1 MDTNALK
8 TFATRTRKDLLSQ
21 VARRL
26 DAVLPADSD
35 ARREAPAAMAELD
48 REIARTGRAAVIDR
62 VAYTWF
68 NRFTALRY
76 MDARGYLVPRVVS
89 PADGET
95 RPEILSQAAQGV
107 LPDHLRKEV
116 AAQVRD
122 LLEGRSPSREPQ
134 VEAYRRLVVASCNAL
149 HGLMPFL
156 FERIADYT
164 ELLMPNE
171 LLAETGW
178 VAELR
183 AVMTPDA
190 CEDVEIIGWL
200 YQFYISE
207 KKQDVFDALK
217 KNVKITAA
225 NIPAATQLFTPH
237 WIVRYL
243 VENSLGRL
251 WLLNHPESGLAAK
264 MDYYIAPEEPETDFL
279 RINSPEEIRVCDP
292 ACGSGHMLTYA
303 FDLLYEIYAERGY
316 APRDIPG
323 LILTHNLTG
332 LEIDDRAGGLAAFA
346 LMMKAANQLGRRGF
360 LRMEARP
367 DVIVLEEVT
376 LRLSDFNNL
385 LPPLGYDLNVDRL
398 AGGLK
403 TVPLALSGIWSQV
416 SVYLKRAEGPG
427 FEDAFEEAAT
437 VFASGLADEIG
448 LFDEAANNPFLVN
461 QIKDLRTA
469 LLAIADKDSKQ
480 RDRTALERE
489 FGKRTRS
496 PLIAVRITR
505 IGSNYR
511 SHKNDTTF
519 RMELDALLD
528 RVEEAVRH
536 PEALSKL
543 KGIEDRLNA
552 AVGFHAPLWATVL
565 QFGQAKNFGS
575 LIVPKVADAA
585 GVLEEVRS
593 ADLGGDMMLT
603 GTRDRVVTVL
613 RMAEGLAPRY
623 HVVVANPPYAGA
635 KGLNTQAQAF
645 LQDKYPDSKY
655 DFFSAFIE
663 CGGFML
669 IEGGFNAMVT
679 MESWMFLSSFER
691 FRNSILS
698 NFNTKS
704 LVHMPYSGKGGT
716 SMGINFGTS
725 AFILEKKENQD
736 FKGTYCCIR
745 YYETDDAG
753 VPFEFPTMN
762 ERFSIISSTE
772 LKKLPGSPL
781 AFWASDAIRA
791 AFAEGEPLKSVGD
804 TRQGMAT
811 SNNGRFLRSW
821 FEVSIRQSCMNARN
835 HDEANASEKKWFPYN
850 KGGAYRKWYG
860 NAEYLINWENA
871 GSEVLGYAASLYGS
885 PTRTIKSMS
894 EYFKPCI
901 SWSKVT
907 TGGFSMR
914 YFGEGFLFDVA
925 GCSIF
930 ANNEDELQTLLGFT
944 NSPVAISMLASTSPT
959 LNFEAGQL
967 AQLPIFKEHFQK
979 NIHLNTKM
987 LISGTKSDWD
997 AYEASW
1003 DFTILPLLSPDH
1015 RSGTLA
1021 ATYGHLRTHWAGMT
1035 EEMQRL
1041 EEENNRIFIDAYG
1054 LQDELTPEV
1063 PLNEI
1068 TLTCNPAYSIKG
1080 DMSDE
1085 TREARLRERTAKEFI
1100 SYAIGCM
1107 FGRYSLDAPGLI
1119 LANQGDTLQDY
1130 LARIPEPTFRPD
1142 ADNIIPVLG
1151 DDRFE
1156 DDAYVRFRTFL
1167 SLTFGPDRLDE
1178 NLAFLREALGRDVR
1192 DYLAKRFFE
1201 DHSDRYKKRPIYWLI
1216 SSPKGAFQALI
1227 YMHRYNPDTLN
1238 TVLTR
1243 YVRPLRDRIEAA
1255 VRGAEGDMITASA
1268 SAAQRNKAQKE
1279 IDRLNKQITE
1289 LTDWERDHLYPM
1301 ALQRIQIDL
1310 DDGVKRNYP
1319 LFEGVMRTVKGMT
1332 ADE

>member
-1 MDTNALK
+1 MDTGALK
-8 TFATRTRKDLLSQ
+8 TFAIRTRKDLISQ

-95 RPEILSQAAQGV
+95 RPEILSQAVQGV
-107 LPDHLRKEV
+107 LPEHLRKEV

-122 LLEGRSPSREPQ
+122 LLEGRAPSREPQ

-251 WLLNHPESGLAAK
+251 WLLNHPESQLAAK

-279 RINSPEEIRVCDP
+279 RVDSPEEIRICDP

-303 FDLLYEIYAERGY
+303 FDLLYEIYLERGY
-316 APRDIPG
+316 AARDIPG
-323 LILTHNLTG
+323 LILTRNLTG
-332 LEIDDRAGGLAAFA
+332 VEIDDRAGGLAAFA
-346 LMMKAANQLGRRGF
+346 LMMKAANRLGRRRF
-360 LRMEARP
+360 LQLEARP
-367 DVIVLEEVT
+367 DVVVLEDVT
-376 LRLSDFNNL
+376 LRLSDFNTL
-385 LPPLGYDLNVDRL
+385 VSGLGYDLNVDRQ

-416 SVYLKRAEGPG
+416 SLYLKRAEGPG
-427 FEDAFEEAAT
+427 FEDAHEGAVTA
-437 VFASGLADEIG
+437 FASGLADEIG

-461 QIKDLRTA
+461 QLKELRTA
-469 LLAIADKDSKQ
+469 LIAFADADSKQ

-489 FGKRTRS
+489 FGKRTGS
-496 PLIAVRITR
+496 PLIAGRVAR
-505 IGSNYR
+505 IGSDYR
-511 SHKNDTTF
+511 AHKNDTTY
-519 RMELDALLD
+519 RMELDALLE

-543 KGIEDRLNA
+543 TGIEARLTEA
-552 AVGFHAPLWATVL
+552 AAFHAPLWATVR

-585 GVLEEVRS
+585 GVLERVRA
-593 ADLGGDMMLT
+593 ADLGDDLMLT
-603 GTRDRVVTVL
+603 GTRDRVVAVL
-613 RMAEGLAPRY
+613 RMAEALAPRY
-623 HVVVANPPYAGA
+623 HVVVANPPYMGAGGMNGVLGDWV
-635 KGLNTQAQAF
+635 KVQ
-645 LQDKYPDSKY
+645 YPNSKS
-655 DFFSAFIE
+655 DLFSAFIDR
-663 CGGFML
+663 GMNL
-669 IEGGFNAMVT
+669 TIPSAYTSMVT
-679 MESWMFLSSFER
+679 MESWMFLSSYEKLR
-691 FRNSILS
+691 KKIL
-698 NFNTKS
+698 TDTTILS
-704 LVHMPYSGKGGT
+704 LVHMPYLGKGGT

-725 AFILEKKENQD
+725 AFVLTRSSDRRRKAN
-736 FKGTYCCIR
+736 FCCVR
-745 YYETDDAG
+745 YYETDELG
-753 VPFEFPTMN
+753 VPFDFPPRNERLSRAASVDFEKIPGSPISYWIKKFDLFDNDKISHGWKSGGRLKTHDGPKYIRFGWEVSAASERWKRIAKGGDFRRFFGNEESVADWSPSALSYYESLGGLPPKSFLGKQGVTWTKITSALPSFRIKNDSTEYDSASPTIFSTDGMSNEFALGLLNTKVSTFLLNAVNPTMN
-762 ERFSIISSTE
+762 FQVADV
-772 LKKLPGSPL
+772 LALPSLFVP
-781 AFWASDAIRA
+781 
-791 AFAEGEPLKSVGD
+791 
-804 TRQGMAT
+804 QQ
-811 SNNGRFLRSW
+811 
-821 FEVSIRQSCMNARN
+821 EVEFRVQ
-835 HDEANASEKKWFPYN
+835 D
-850 KGGAYRKWYG
+850 
-860 NAEYLINWENA
+860 
-871 GSEVLGYAASLYGS
+871 
-885 PTRTIKSMS
+885 
-894 EYFKPCI
+894 
-901 SWSKVT
+901 
-907 TGGFSMR
+907 
-914 YFGEGFLFDVA
+914 
-925 GCSIF
+925 
-930 ANNEDELQTLLGFT
+930 
-944 NSPVAISMLASTSPT
+944 
-959 LNFEAGQL
+959 
-967 AQLPIFKEHFQK
+967 
-979 NIHLNTKM
+979 
-987 LISGTKSDWD
+987 LISLAKSDWD
-997 AYEASW
+997 AFETSW
-1003 DFTILPLLSPDH
+1003 DFTTLPLLSPDH
-1015 RSGTLA
+1015 RSGTLE
-1021 ATYGHLRTHWAGMT
+1021 ATYARLRAHWAGMT
-1035 EEMQRL
+1035 AEMQRL

-1054 LQDELTPEV
+1054 LQDELTPDV
-1063 PLNEI
+1063 PIEEI

-1085 TREARLRERTAKEFI
+1085 TREARLRERTVKEFI

-1130 LARIPEPTFRPD
+1130 LARIPEPTFMPD

-1167 SLTFGPDRLDE
+1167 SVTFGPDRLDE
-1178 NLAFLREALGRDVR
+1178 NLAFVREALGESVR
-1192 DYLAKRFFE
+1192 DYLAKRFFD
-1201 DHSDRYKKRPIYWLI
+1201 DHVTRYRKRPIYWLV
-1216 SSPKGAFQALI
+1216 SSQKGAFQALI

-1243 YVRPLRDRIEAA
+1243 YVRPLRDRLDAA
-1255 VRGAEGDMITASA
+1255 VRSAEADMIAASA

-1301 ALQRIQIDL
+1301 ALQRIPIDL

-1319 LFEGVMRTVKGMT
+1319 RFDGVMRAVKGM
-1332 ADE
+1332 ASDE

>member
-95 RPEILSQAAQGV
+95 RSEILSQAAQGV

-279 RINSPEEIRVCDP
+279 RIDSPEEIRVCDP

-303 FDLLYEIYAERGY
+303 FDLLYDIYAELGY

-346 LMMKAANQLGRRGF
+346 LMMKAANKLGRRGF

-403 TVPLALSGIWSQV
+403 TVPLALSGVWSQV
-416 SVYLKRAEGPG
+416 SAYLKRAEGPG
-427 FEDAFEEAAT
+427 FEDAFEAAET
-437 VFASGLADEIG
+437 VFASGLSDEIG

-461 QIKDLRTA
+461 QIKELRST

-496 PLIAVRITR
+496 PLIAVRVTR
-505 IGSNYR
+505 IGSDYR
-511 SHKNDTTF
+511 SHKNDTTY
-519 RMELDALLD
+519 RMELDALVD

-536 PEALSKL
+536 PEALSRL
-543 KGIEDRLNA
+543 KEVEDRLNA

-565 QFGQAKNFGS
+565 QFGHAKNFGS
-575 LIVPKVADAA
+575 LIVPK
-585 GVLEEVRS
+585 L
-593 ADLGGDMMLT
+593 
-603 GTRDRVVTVL
+603 RDPAEALRVVAAWDFAGDLLLKDVQARVVAVL
-613 RMAEGLAPRY
+613 RMAEALSPKY

-635 KGLNTQAQAF
+635 KGLNAA
-645 LQDKYPDSKY
+645 LQSYTKDYYPDSKS
-655 DFFSAFIE
+655 DLFAAFMERGLTLTLPKAFS
-663 CGGFML
+663 
-669 IEGGFNAMVT
+669 AMVT
-679 MESWMFLSSFER
+679 MESWMFLTSYEKLRGKLLDTSTIQ
-691 FRNSILS
+691 SM
-698 NFNTKS
+698 
-704 LVHMPYSGKGGT
+704 VHMPYLGKGGT
-716 SMGINFGTS
+716 SMGISFGTA
-725 AFILEKKENQD
+725 AFVFEKGRKVGLQ
-736 FKGTYCCIR
+736 GSYICVR
-745 YYETDDAG
+745 YYETDENG
-753 VPFEFPTMN
+753 IPLEFPVMN
-762 ERFSIISSTE
+762 ERYSKVSVDEFDKIPSRPIAYWVSDKVRNAFSE
-772 LKKLPGSPL
+772 NKL
-781 AFWASDAIRA
+781 
-791 AFAEGEPLKSVGD
+791 VGD
-804 TRQGMAT
+804 VCDVCAGHQTGD
-811 SNNGRFLRSW
+811 NDRFLRQWS
-821 FEVSIRQSCMNARN
+821 ELSRRKISRSATNRN
-835 HDEANASEKKWFPYN
+835 EAKESGAKWFPHN
-850 KGGAYRKWYG
+850 KGGEFRRWFG
-860 NAEYLINWENA
+860 NSDLVMNWENDGA
-871 GSEVLGYAASLYGS
+871 EVRAHPSAALRN
-885 PTRTIKSMS
+885 PTKMFN
-894 EYFKPCI
+894 EGV
-901 SWSKVT
+901 SWSHT
-907 TGGFSMR
+907 TSGSFGARFSPAGTTFNVEGPTLFNER
-914 YFGEGFLFDVA
+914 PYFFL
-925 GCSIF
+925 GLLCSSAALQLIQTMS
-930 ANNEDELQTLLGFT
+930 QTLHFLVGTVSKVPTPEVDDFSGQVT
-944 NSPVAISMLASTSPT
+944 PLVEQIVEIS
-959 LNFEAGQL
+959 
-967 AQLPIFKEHFQK
+967 
-979 NIHLNTKM
+979 
-987 LISGTKSDWD
+987 KSDWD
-997 AYEASW
+997 AYETSW
-1003 DFTILPLLSPDH
+1003 DFTTLPLLHPDH
-1015 RSGTLA
+1015 RAETLEH
-1021 ATYGHLRTHWAGMT
+1021 TYTALRTHWQGMT
-1035 EEMQRL
+1035 DDVQRL

-1054 LQDELTPEV
+1054 LADELTPEV
-1063 PLNEI
+1063 PLKEI

-1080 DMSDE
+1080 DISDE
-1085 TREARLRERTAKEFI
+1085 TREARLRERTVKEFI
-1100 SYAIGCM
+1100 SSAIGCM

-1130 LARIPEPTFRPD
+1130 LARIPEPTFEPD

>member
-1 MDTNALK
+1 MDTGALK
-8 TFATRTRKDLLSQ
+8 TFAIRTRKDLIAQ
-21 VARRL
+21 VTRRL
-26 DAVLPADSD
+26 DGVLPADSD

-48 REIARTGRAAVIDR
+48 REIARTSRAAVIDR

-76 MDARGYLVPRVVS
+76 MDACGYLTPRVVS

-95 RPEILSQAAQGV
+95 RPEILSQAVQGI
-107 LPDHLRKEV
+107 LPDHLRKDV

-122 LLEGRSPSREPQ
+122 LLEGRAPSREPQ

-178 VAELR
+178 IAELR
-183 AVMTPDA
+183 AVMTPEA

-251 WLLNHPESGLAAK
+251 WLLNNPESQLAAK
-264 MDYYIAPEEPETDFL
+264 MEYYIAPEELETDFL
-279 RINSPEEIRVCDP
+279 RIGSPEEIRICDP

-303 FDLLYEIYAERGY
+303 FDLLYEIYLERGY
-316 APRDIPG
+316 TPRDIPG

-332 LEIDDRAGGLAAFA
+332 VEIDDRAGGLAAFA
-346 LMMKAANQLGRRGF
+346 LMMKAANRLGKRRF
-360 LRMEARP
+360 LQMEERP
-367 DVIVLEEVT
+367 DVVVLEEIT
-376 LRLSDFNNL
+376 LRLSDFNSL
-385 LPPLGYDLNVDRL
+385 LTTLGYDLNVDRL

-403 TVPLALSGIWSQV
+403 TVPLALSGLWSQV
-416 SVYLKRAEGPG
+416 SAYLKRAERSR
-427 FEDAFEEAAT
+427 FEEAYEEAVT
-437 VFASGLADEIG
+437 LFASGMADEIA

-461 QIKDLRTA
+461 QLKELRTA
-469 LLAIADKDSKQ
+469 LITIADKDSKQ
-480 RDRTALERE
+480 RDRTKLERE
-489 FGKRTRS
+489 FGKRTGS
-496 PLIAVRITR
+496 PRLADRVAR
-505 IGSNYR
+505 IGSDYR
-511 SHKNDTTF
+511 SHKNDTTY
-519 RMELDALLD
+519 RMELDALLE

-536 PEALSKL
+536 PEALSRL

-552 AVGFHAPLWATVL
+552 AGSFHAPLWATVL

-585 GVLEEVRS
+585 GVLEEFRS

-603 GTRDRVVTVL
+603 GTRDRALAVL
-613 RMAEGLAPRY
+613 RMAEALTARY
-623 HVVVANPPYAGA
+623 HVVVANPPYMGSKGMNEATSLWLRHNYSDYKADLFAAFMVRIQGLSRAEGRIGMMTPFVWMFISNFEKLRDFLLSKQTLTSLVRPEYHAFFDSAYVPICAFVLINGSHPQHHADFFDLSEFYGAGIQPLKLLEAISEKNSCWRHRLKASALRNVPGEPICFWLSDAHLAAFEGA
-635 KGLNTQAQAF
+635 KSLGTVAVAKKGLTTG
-645 LQDKYPDSKY
+645 D
-655 DFFSAFIE
+655 
-663 CGGFML
+663 
-669 IEGGFNAMVT
+669 
-679 MESWMFLSSFER
+679 
-691 FRNSILS
+691 NS
-698 NFNTKS
+698 
-704 LVHMPYSGKGGT
+704 
-716 SMGINFGTS
+716 
-725 AFILEKKENQD
+725 
-736 FKGTYCCIR
+736 
-745 YYETDDAG
+745 
-753 VPFEFPTMN
+753 
-762 ERFSIISSTE
+762 
-772 LKKLPGSPL
+772 
-781 AFWASDAIRA
+781 
-791 AFAEGEPLKSVGD
+791 
-804 TRQGMAT
+804 
-811 SNNGRFLRSW
+811 RFLRFFW
-821 FEVSIRQSCMNARN
+821 EVK
-835 HDEANASEKKWFPYN
+835 SESLSFDATNRGRFVPHL
-850 KGGAYRKWYG
+850 KGGESRKWYG
-860 NAEYLINWENA
+860 NKEFVLAYGEADLAEMRQAKGHRRDGVDYFFRRGITWSDVSSSHTVFRESDESASFNNVAPTAFFE
-871 GSEVLGYAASLYGS
+871 SEAQRLFSLRALNS
-885 PTRTIKSMS
+885 
-894 EYFKPCI
+894 
-901 SWSKVT
+901 
-907 TGGFSMR
+907 
-914 YFGEGFLFDVA
+914 VA
-925 GCSIF
+925 LRDF
-930 ANNEDELQTLLGFT
+930 VQALN
-944 NSPVAISMLASTSPT
+944 PT
-959 LNFEAGQL
+959 LHFNPGDFHN
-967 AQLPIFKEHFQK
+967 LPLPKTIEPSSADHTFILQAVS
-979 NIHLNTKM
+979 L
-987 LISGTKSDWD
+987 TKSDWD
-997 AYEASW
+997 AFETSW
-1003 DFTILPLLSPDH
+1003 DFTTLPLLSPDH
-1015 RSGTLA
+1015 RSGTLE
-1021 ATYGHLRTHWAGMT
+1021 ATYARLRAHWAGMT
-1035 EEMQRL
+1035 EEMRRL

-1054 LQDELTPEV
+1054 LSDELTPEV
-1063 PLNEI
+1063 PIEEI

-1085 TREARLRERTAKEFI
+1085 TREARLRERTVKEFI

-1130 LARIPEPTFRPD
+1130 LDRIPEPSFLPD

-1178 NLAFLREALGRDVR
+1178 NLAFVREALGGKESVR
-1192 DYLAKRFFE
+1192 DYLAKRFFD
-1201 DHSDRYKKRPIYWLI
+1201 DHVTRYKKRPIYWLV

-1243 YVRPLRDRIEAA
+1243 YVRPFRDRLEAD
-1255 VRGAEGDMITASA
+1255 VRVAEGEMITASA

-1319 LFEGVMRTVKGMT
+1319 LFGGVMKPVKGMA